1 MQSKELWPTY
11 FKTYEKCKT
20 LLHTLISNKRCLQ
33 HQCNW
38 YKADNWCMVYLLMF
52 LPNGFYK
59 GKQTNKQFLSL
70 CLSLLYK
77 FHQSHTEDCNLRGV
91 GCLWI
96 YFFFFIKL
104 KYSAQAICSPCF
116 PLIIFP
122 SPVFLQP
129 GNPSSC
135 PYQCSGSAS
144 LLWAAPPGP
153 WFRGGCRARI
163 SLDIPVKQFSTCIW
177 SRGLWSTV
185 IFPPSFSPWAEFLW
199 AGQAHSY

>member
-1 MQSKELWPTY
+1 
-11 FKTYEKCKT
+11 
-20 LLHTLISNKRCLQ
+20 
-33 HQCNW
+33 
-38 YKADNWCMVYLLMF
+38 MF

-116 PLIIFP
+116 PFIIFP

-135 PYQCSGSAS
+135 PYHCSGSAS

-163 SLDIPVKQFSTCIW
+163 ALDIPVKQFSTCIW

-185 IFPPSFSPWAEFLW
+185 IFPPLLFPL
-199 AGQAHSY
+199 G